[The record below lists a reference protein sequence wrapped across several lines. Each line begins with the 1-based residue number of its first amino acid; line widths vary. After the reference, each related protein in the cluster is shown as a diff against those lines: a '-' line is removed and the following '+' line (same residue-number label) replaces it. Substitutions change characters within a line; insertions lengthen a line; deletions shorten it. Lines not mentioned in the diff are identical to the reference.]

1 MLGWLIGSTDG
12 ITSDYKAHSRS
23 MTQVMFDD
31 IETCELQFQK
41 YILDRLVGEGKSKT
55 EVFGM
60 YRDKIKDWH
69 WTNGLVLADFLNGQ
83 KQPTA
88 CGP

>member
-60 YRDKIKDWH
+60 YRDKMVK
-69 WTNGLVLADFLNGQ
+69 NNQRPAGLNQGEDDAEI
-83 KQPTA
+83 
-88 CGP
+88 